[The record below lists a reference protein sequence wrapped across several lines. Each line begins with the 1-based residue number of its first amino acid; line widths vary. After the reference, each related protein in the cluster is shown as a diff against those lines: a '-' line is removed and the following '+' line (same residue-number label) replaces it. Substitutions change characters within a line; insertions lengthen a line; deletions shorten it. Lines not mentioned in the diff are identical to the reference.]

1 MKYLFCIVLILAGV
15 LFRMVPHAPNFT
27 PMLTIALMSGLYFK
41 NKFSILLPIGIMLIS
56 DLFIGSHAILPWIYF
71 SFLIIY
77 FLGRLIKDNSLHVL
91 LGSIGGSIL
100 FFIISNFGVW
110 INGGYTYSIE
120 GLVTC
125 YMMAVPFFKNTLIST
140 VLFSGIFYS
149 IHHLFRLLSFRYQES
164 QT

>member
-1 MKYLFCIVLILAGV
+1 MTYLFCIVLILVGV

-27 PMLTIALMSGLYFK
+27 PMLAIALMSGLYFR

-77 FLGRLIKDNSLHVL
+77 FLGRMIKNNSL
-91 LGSIGGSIL
+91 SIFLSSICSSIL

-110 INGGYTYSIE
+110 MNGGYSYSIQ
-120 GLVTC
+120 GIVTC
-125 YMMAVPFFKNTLIST
+125 YMMAIPFLKNTLIST
-140 VLFSGIFYS
+140 VLFSGLFYA
-149 IHHLFRLLSFRYQES
+149 IHQFSHSLSFKYKES